1 VVIKTIFKMKN
12 KNKPESEMMGYAYDP
27 HLSEGSAKVPL
38 FQTSTFVFKN
48 AEEGKSHFHIAYG
61 LREKGKDESM
71 SLAYSRINNP
81 NLEIAEDRL
90 KLWDKSDGCALFQS
104 GMAAITTTILELTRP
119 NTLILHSS
127 PLYGG
132 TDHFIEEVLPKYNI
146 KSMYFNSMESIESI
160 INKKDEQFPDTEVS
174 LVYIESPANPTNSVV
189 DIHKSKKL
197 ANHFSTKKEKVYLAI
212 DNTFMGPVFSQPIDH
227 GADVV
232 LYSATKYIGGHSD
245 LVAGAACGSN
255 EVISRIKTL
264 RVFMGN
270 MASPFTSWLILRSLE
285 TLKIRMEKS
294 AENANKIAKKL
305 ISHKMVDKVHYLG
318 LVTKDSPE
326 YDIIKK
332 QYSSPGGMI
341 SFDVKG
347 GEKEAF
353 KFLDNLKLVKLA
365 VSLGGTESL
374 ACHPYSMTHADVNID
389 TKIKMGMG
397 ESLVRLSIGIEDSDD
412 LINDIISSLDSI

>member
-1 VVIKTIFKMKN
+1 MKKT
-12 KNKPESEMMGYAYDP
+12 NKPESEMMGASYDP
-27 HLSEGSAKVPL
+27 HLSEGSVKVPI

-61 LREKGKDESM
+61 LREKNIGESM

-90 KLWDKSDGCALFQS
+90 KLWDNAESCALFQS
-104 GMAAITTTILELTRP
+104 GMAAITTTILELSKP

-132 TDHFIEEVLPKYNI
+132 TDHFIEHVLPKYNI
-146 KSMYFNSMESIESI
+146 KSMYFNSFDSIESI
-160 INKKDEQFPDTEVS
+160 IKEKEDKYPDMDVS
-174 LVYIESPANPTNSVV
+174 LVYIESPANPTNSIV
-189 DIHKSKKL
+189 DISKSKEL
-197 ANHFSTKKEKVYLAI
+197 ADYFSRKENKVYLAI

-245 LVAGAACGSN
+245 LVAGAASGSN
-255 EVISRIKTL
+255 EIISRLKGM

-270 MASPFTSWLILRSLE
+270 MASPFTCWLITRSLE
-285 TLKIRMEKS
+285 TLKIRMDKS
-294 AENANKIAKKL
+294 SENARKIAEMLNTHPK
-305 ISHKMVDKVHYLG
+305 IDKVHYLS
-318 LVTKDSPE
+318 LLDKDSKE
-326 YDIIKK
+326 YEVYKK
-332 QYSSPGGMI
+332 QYSSSGGMI
-341 SFDVKG
+341 SIDIKG

-353 KFLDNLKLVKLA
+353 KFLDNLKLIKLA

-374 ACHPYSMTHADVNID
+374 ACHPFSMTHADVSID
-389 TKIKMGMG
+389 TKNKIGMT
-397 ESLVRLSIGIEDSDD
+397 ESLVRISIGIEDSDD
-412 LINDIISSLDSI
+412 LIEDINNSLSKV

>member
-1 VVIKTIFKMKN
+1 MKN

-38 FQTSTFVFKN
+38 FQTSTFIFKN
-48 AEEGKSHFHIAYG
+48 SEEGKSHFHIAYG
-61 LREKGKDESM
+61 LREKGENESM

-90 KLWDKSDGCALFQS
+90 KLWDRSEGCALFQS

-146 KSMYFNSMESIESI
+146 KSMYFDSMKSLESI
-160 INKKDEQFPDTEVS
+160 IKKKDEKFPDTDVS
-174 LVYIESPANPTNSVV
+174 LVYIESPANPTNTVV
-189 DIHKSKKL
+189 DINKSKEL
-197 ANHFSTKKEKVYLAI
+197 ADHFSKGKEKVYVAI

-294 AENANKIAKKL
+294 AENANKIAKELK
-305 ISHKMVDKVHYLG
+305 SHKMVDKVHYLG
-318 LVTKDSPE
+318 LVTEDSPE
-326 YDIIKK
+326 YNIIKK

-341 SFDVKG
+341 SFDIKG

-353 KFLDNLKLVKLA
+353 MFLDNLKLVKLA

-374 ACHPYSMTHADVNID
+374 ACHPYSMTHADVNVD
-389 TKIKMGMG
+389 TKLKMGMG

-412 LINDIISSLDSI
+412 LVNDIINSLDTI

>member
-1 VVIKTIFKMKN
+1 MN
-12 KNKPESEMMGYAYDP
+12 KSNKPESEMMGASYDP
-27 HLSEGSAKVPL
+27 HLSEGSAKVPI

-61 LREKGKDESM
+61 LREKNIGESM

-90 KLWDKSDGCALFQS
+90 KLWDNAEACALFQS

-119 NTLILHSS
+119 NSLILHSS

-132 TDHFIEEVLPKYNI
+132 TVHFIEHVLPKYNI
-146 KSMYFNSMESIESI
+146 KSMYFNSFDSIEDI
-160 INKKDEQFPDTEVS
+160 IEQKKEKFPNLEVS
-174 LVYIESPANPTNSVV
+174 LVYIESPANPTNSIV
-189 DIHKSKKL
+189 DIDKSKKI
-197 ANHFSTKKEKVYLAI
+197 ANYFSSKQNKVFLAI

-245 LVAGAACGSN
+245 LVAGAASGSSEIIN
-255 EVISRIKTL
+255 RLKGM

-270 MASPFTSWLILRSLE
+270 MASPFTCWLITRSLE

-294 AENANKIAKKL
+294 AENAKKIAEMLFKHPK
-305 ISHKMVDKVHYLG
+305 IDKVHYLS
-318 LVTKDSPE
+318 LIEKETEE
-326 YDIIKK
+326 YKIYKK
-332 QYSSPGGMI
+332 QYSSSGGMI
-341 SFDVKG
+341 SIDLKG

-374 ACHPYSMTHADVNID
+374 ACHPYSMTHADVSIK
-389 TKIKMGMG
+389 TKNKIGMT
-397 ESLVRLSIGIEDSDD
+397 ESLVRLSIGIEDPDD
-412 LINDIISSLDSI
+412 LIEDIKQSLDKV

>member
-1 VVIKTIFKMKN
+1 MKKN
-12 KNKPESEMMGYAYDP
+12 NKPESEMMGYAYDP

-48 AEEGKSHFHIAYG
+48 AEEGKAHFHIAYG
-61 LREKGKDESM
+61 LRKKGENESM

-90 KLWDKSDGCALFQS
+90 KLWDKADGCALFQS

-132 TDHFIEEVLPKYNI
+132 TDHFIEHVLPKYNI
-146 KSMYFNSMESIESI
+146 KSMYFDSFNTLDSI
-160 INKKDEQFPDTEVS
+160 IEEKEKKYPGMDVS
-174 LVYIESPANPTNSVV
+174 LVYIESPANPTNSLV
-189 DIHKSKKL
+189 DIKKSKDL
-197 ANHFSTKKEKVYLAI
+197 ANHYTTTNNKTYVAI
-212 DNTFMGPVFSQPIDH
+212 DNTFMGPVFSQPMDF
-227 GADVV
+227 GVDVV

-245 LVAGAACGSN
+245 LVAGAACGTD
-255 EVISRIKTL
+255 EVIGRLKTM

-270 MASPFTSWLILRSLE
+270 MASPFTCWLILRSLE

-294 AENANKIAKKL
+294 AENANKIAEMLDKHPKV
-305 ISHKMVDKVHYLG
+305 SKVHFLG
-318 LVTKDSPE
+318 LIDKESAE
-326 YDIIKK
+326 YKVCK
-332 QYSSPGGMI
+332 QQYSSNGGMI
-341 SFDVKG
+341 SFDIKG

-353 KFLDNLKLVKLA
+353 KFLDSLKLVKLA

-374 ACHPYSMTHADVNID
+374 ACHPFSMTHADVSLE
-389 TKIKMGMG
+389 TKNMIGMK

-412 LINDIISSLDSI
+412 LINDIKSSLEKV

>member
-1 VVIKTIFKMKN
+1 MKN
-12 KNKPESEMMGYAYDP
+12 NNKPESEMMGYAYDP

-48 AEEGKSHFHIAYG
+48 AEEGKAHFHIAYG
-61 LREKGKDESM
+61 LRKKGENESM

-90 KLWDKSDGCALFQS
+90 KLWDKADGCALFQS

-132 TDHFIEEVLPKYNI
+132 TDHFIEHVLPKYNI
-146 KSMYFNSMESIESI
+146 KSMYFDSFNSLDSI
-160 INKKDEQFPDTEVS
+160 IEEKEKKYPGMDVS
-174 LVYIESPANPTNSVV
+174 LVYIESPANPTNSLV
-189 DIHKSKKL
+189 DIKKSKDL
-197 ANHFSTKKEKVYLAI
+197 ANHYTTTNNKTYVAI
-212 DNTFMGPVFSQPIDH
+212 DNTFMGPVFSQPMDF
-227 GADVV
+227 GVDVV

-245 LVAGAACGSN
+245 LVAGAACGTD
-255 EVISRIKTL
+255 EVIGRLKTM

-270 MASPFTSWLILRSLE
+270 MASPFTCWLILRSLE

-294 AENANKIAKKL
+294 AENANKIAEMLDKHPKV
-305 ISHKMVDKVHYLG
+305 SKVHFLG
-318 LVTKDSPE
+318 LIDKESAE
-326 YDIIKK
+326 YKVYK
-332 QYSSPGGMI
+332 QQYSSNGGMI
-341 SFDVKG
+341 SFDIEG

-353 KFLDNLKLVKLA
+353 KFLDSLKLVKLA

-374 ACHPYSMTHADVNID
+374 ACHPFSMTHADVSLE
-389 TKIKMGMG
+389 TKNMIGMK

-412 LINDIISSLDSI
+412 LINDIKSSLEKV

>member
-1 VVIKTIFKMKN
+1 MKN
-12 KNKPESEMMGYAYDP
+12 KNKPESEMMGFAYDP

-38 FQTSTFVFKN
+38 FQTSTFIFKN

-61 LREKGKDESM
+61 LREKGENESM

-90 KLWDKSDGCALFQS
+90 KLWDRSEGCALFQS

-146 KSMYFNSMESIESI
+146 KSMYFDSMKSLESI
-160 INKKDEQFPDTEVS
+160 IKKKDEKFPDTDVS
-174 LVYIESPANPTNSVV
+174 LVYIESPANPTNTVV
-189 DIHKSKKL
+189 DINKSKEL
-197 ANHFSTKKEKVYLAI
+197 ADHFSKGKEKVYVAI

-255 EVISRIKTL
+255 KVISRIKTL

-294 AENANKIAKKL
+294 AENANKIAKELK
-305 ISHKMVDKVHYLG
+305 SHKMVDKVHYLG
-318 LVTKDSPE
+318 LVTEDSPE
-326 YDIIKK
+326 YNIIKK

-341 SFDVKG
+341 SFDIKG

-353 KFLDNLKLVKLA
+353 MFLDNLKLVKLA

-374 ACHPYSMTHADVNID
+374 ACHPYSMTHADVNVD
-389 TKIKMGMG
+389 TKLKMGMG

-412 LINDIISSLDSI
+412 LVNDIINSLDTI

>member
-1 VVIKTIFKMKN
+1 MKKT
-12 KNKPESEMMGYAYDP
+12 NKPESQMMGASYDP
-27 HLSEGSAKVPL
+27 HLSEGSAKVPI

-61 LREKGKDESM
+61 LREKNIGESM

-90 KLWDKSDGCALFQS
+90 KLWDNAEACALFQS

-132 TDHFIEEVLPKYNI
+132 TDHFIEHVLPKYNI
-146 KSMYFNSMESIESI
+146 KSMYFNSFDSLEDI
-160 INKKDEQFPDTEVS
+160 IKEKEDKHPEMDVS
-174 LVYIESPANPTNSVV
+174 LVYIESPANPTNSIV
-189 DIHKSKKL
+189 DISKSKEL
-197 ANHFSTKKEKVYLAI
+197 ADYFSRKENKVYLAI

-245 LVAGAACGSN
+245 LVAGAASGSN
-255 EVISRIKTL
+255 EIISKL
-264 RVFMGN
+264 KGMRVFMGN
-270 MASPFTSWLILRSLE
+270 MASPFTCWLITRSLE

-294 AENANKIAKKL
+294 AENARKIAEMLNTHPKIK
-305 ISHKMVDKVHYLG
+305 KVHYLG
-318 LVTKDSPE
+318 LIDKNSNE
-326 YDIIKK
+326 YKVYKK
-332 QYSSPGGMI
+332 QYSSSGGMI
-341 SFDVKG
+341 SIDIKG

-353 KFLDNLKLVKLA
+353 TFLDNLKLIKLA

-374 ACHPYSMTHADVNID
+374 ACHPFSMTHCDVSVE
-389 TKIKMGMG
+389 TKNKIGMG
-397 ESLVRLSIGIEDSDD
+397 ESLVRLSIGIEDSND
-412 LINDIISSLDSI
+412 LIEDIKNSLDKI

>member
-1 VVIKTIFKMKN
+1 MNK
-12 KNKPESEMMGYAYDP
+12 KNKPESEMMGGSYDP
-27 HLSEGSAKVPL
+27 HLSEGSAKVPI

-61 LREKGKDESM
+61 LREKNIGESM
-71 SLAYSRINNP
+71 SLAYSRLNNP

-90 KLWDKSDGCALFQS
+90 KLWDNAEGCALFQS
-104 GMAAITTTILELTRP
+104 GMAAITTTILELSRP
-119 NTLILHSS
+119 NTLILHSA

-132 TDHFIEEVLPKYNI
+132 TDHFIEHVLPKYNI
-146 KSMYFNSMESIESI
+146 KSMYFNSFDSIEEI
-160 INKKDEQFPDTEVS
+160 IKQKEDKFPGLEVS
-174 LVYIESPANPTNSVV
+174 LVYIESPANPTNSIV
-189 DIHKSKKL
+189 DIKKSKEI
-197 ANHFSTKKEKVYLAI
+197 ANHYSSKENKVFLAI

-245 LVAGAACGSN
+245 LVAGAASGSSEIIN
-255 EVISRIKTL
+255 RLKGM

-270 MASPFTSWLILRSLE
+270 MASPFTCWLITRSLE

-294 AENANKIAKKL
+294 AENANKIAEMLNKHPK
-305 ISHKMVDKVHYLG
+305 IDKVHYLS
-318 LVTKDSPE
+318 LIKKDTKE
-326 YDIIKK
+326 YKVYKK
-332 QYSSPGGMI
+332 QYSSSGGMI
-341 SFDVKG
+341 SIDIKG

-374 ACHPYSMTHADVNID
+374 ACHPYSMTHADVSIE
-389 TKIKMGMG
+389 TKKKIGMK
-397 ESLVRLSIGIEDSDD
+397 ESLIRLSIGIEDPDD
-412 LINDIISSLDSI
+412 LINDINNSLEEV

>member
-1 VVIKTIFKMKN
+1 MKN
-12 KNKPESEMMGYAYDP
+12 NNKPESEMMGYAYDP

-48 AEEGKSHFHIAYG
+48 AEEGKAHFHIAYG
-61 LREKGKDESM
+61 LRKKGENESM

-90 KLWDKSDGCALFQS
+90 KLWDKADGCALFQS

-132 TDHFIEEVLPKYNI
+132 TDHFIEHVLPKYNI
-146 KSMYFNSMESIESI
+146 KSMYFDSFNTLDSI
-160 INKKDEQFPDTEVS
+160 IEEKEKKYPGMDVS
-174 LVYIESPANPTNSVV
+174 LVYIESPANPTNSLV
-189 DIHKSKKL
+189 DIKKSKDL
-197 ANHFSTKKEKVYLAI
+197 ANHYTTTNNKTYVAI
-212 DNTFMGPVFSQPIDH
+212 DNTFMGPVFSQPMNF
-227 GADVV
+227 GVDVV

-245 LVAGAACGSN
+245 LVAGAACGTD
-255 EVISRIKTL
+255 EVIGRLKTM

-270 MASPFTSWLILRSLE
+270 MASPFTCWLILRSLE

-294 AENANKIAKKL
+294 AENANKIAEMLDKHPKV
-305 ISHKMVDKVHYLG
+305 SKVHFLG
-318 LVTKDSPE
+318 LIDKESAE
-326 YDIIKK
+326 YKVYK
-332 QYSSPGGMI
+332 QQYSSNGGMI
-341 SFDVKG
+341 SFDIEG

-353 KFLDNLKLVKLA
+353 KFLDSLKLVKLA

-374 ACHPYSMTHADVNID
+374 ACHPFSMTHADVSLE
-389 TKIKMGMG
+389 TKNMIGMK

-412 LINDIISSLDSI
+412 LINDIKRSLKKV

>member
-1 VVIKTIFKMKN
+1 MKN
-12 KNKPESEMMGYAYDP
+12 NNKPESEMMGYAYDP

-48 AEEGKSHFHIAYG
+48 AEEGKAHFHIAYG
-61 LREKGKDESM
+61 LRKKGENESM

-90 KLWDKSDGCALFQS
+90 KLWDKADGCALFQS

-132 TDHFIEEVLPKYNI
+132 TDHFIEHVLPKYNI
-146 KSMYFNSMESIESI
+146 KSMYFDSFNTLDSI
-160 INKKDEQFPDTEVS
+160 IEEKEKKYPGMDVS
-174 LVYIESPANPTNSVV
+174 LVYIESPANPTNSLV
-189 DIHKSKKL
+189 DIKKSKDL
-197 ANHFSTKKEKVYLAI
+197 ANHYTTTNNKTYVAI
-212 DNTFMGPVFSQPIDH
+212 DNTFMGPVFSQPMDF
-227 GADVV
+227 GVDVV

-245 LVAGAACGSN
+245 LVAGAACGTD
-255 EVISRIKTL
+255 EVIGRLKTM

-270 MASPFTSWLILRSLE
+270 MASPFTCWLILRSLE

-294 AENANKIAKKL
+294 AENANKIAEMLDKHPKV
-305 ISHKMVDKVHYLG
+305 SKVHFLG
-318 LVTKDSPE
+318 LIDKESPE
-326 YDIIKK
+326 YNVYKQ
-332 QYSSPGGMI
+332 QYSSNGGMI
-341 SFDVKG
+341 SFDIEG

-353 KFLDNLKLVKLA
+353 KFLDSLKLVKLA

-374 ACHPYSMTHADVNID
+374 ACHPFSMTHADVSLE
-389 TKIKMGMG
+389 TKNMIGMK

-412 LINDIISSLDSI
+412 LINDIKSSLEKV

>member
-1 VVIKTIFKMKN
+1 MKN
-12 KNKPESEMMGYAYDP
+12 NNKPESEMMGYAYDP

-48 AEEGKSHFHIAYG
+48 AEEGKAHFHIAYG
-61 LREKGKDESM
+61 LREKGENESM

-90 KLWDKSDGCALFQS
+90 KLWDKADGCALFQS

-132 TDHFIEEVLPKYNI
+132 TDHFIEHVLPKYNI
-146 KSMYFNSMESIESI
+146 KSMYFDSFNSLDSI
-160 INKKDEQFPDTEVS
+160 IEEKEKKYPGMDVS
-174 LVYIESPANPTNSVV
+174 LVYIESPANPTNSLV
-189 DIHKSKKL
+189 DIKKSKDL
-197 ANHFSTKKEKVYLAI
+197 ANHYTTTNNKTYVAI
-212 DNTFMGPVFSQPIDH
+212 DNTFMGPVFSQPMDF
-227 GADVV
+227 GVDVV

-245 LVAGAACGSN
+245 LVAGAACGTD
-255 EVISRIKTL
+255 EVIGRLKTM

-270 MASPFTSWLILRSLE
+270 MASPFTCWLILRSLE

-294 AENANKIAKKL
+294 AENANKIAEMLDKHPKV
-305 ISHKMVDKVHYLG
+305 SKVHFLG
-318 LVTKDSPE
+318 LIDKESPE
-326 YDIIKK
+326 YNVYKQ
-332 QYSSPGGMI
+332 QYSSNGGMI
-341 SFDVKG
+341 SFDIEG

-353 KFLDNLKLVKLA
+353 KFLDSLKLVKLA

-374 ACHPYSMTHADVNID
+374 ACHPFSMTHADVSLE
-389 TKIKMGMG
+389 TKNMIGMK

-412 LINDIISSLDSI
+412 LINDIKSSLEKV

>member
-1 VVIKTIFKMKN
+1 MKN
-12 KNKPESEMMGYAYDP
+12 NNKPESEMMGYAYDP

-48 AEEGKSHFHIAYG
+48 AEEGKAHFHIAYG
-61 LREKGKDESM
+61 LRKKGENESM

-90 KLWDKSDGCALFQS
+90 KLWDKADGCALFQS

-132 TDHFIEEVLPKYNI
+132 TDHFIEHVLPKYNI
-146 KSMYFNSMESIESI
+146 KSMYFDSFNTLDSI
-160 INKKDEQFPDTEVS
+160 IEEKEKKYPGMDVS
-174 LVYIESPANPTNSVV
+174 LVYIESPANPTNSLV
-189 DIHKSKKL
+189 DIKKSKDL
-197 ANHFSTKKEKVYLAI
+197 ANHYTTTNNKTYVAI
-212 DNTFMGPVFSQPIDH
+212 DNTFMGPVFSQPMDF
-227 GADVV
+227 GVDVV

-245 LVAGAACGSN
+245 LVAGAACGTD
-255 EVISRIKTL
+255 EVIGRLKTM

-270 MASPFTSWLILRSLE
+270 MASPFTCWLILRSLE

-294 AENANKIAKKL
+294 AENANKIAEMLDKHPKV
-305 ISHKMVDKVHYLG
+305 SKVHFLG
-318 LVTKDSPE
+318 LIDKESAE
-326 YDIIKK
+326 YKVCK
-332 QYSSPGGMI
+332 QQYSSNGGMI
-341 SFDVKG
+341 SFDIKG

-353 KFLDNLKLVKLA
+353 KFLDSLKLVKLA

-374 ACHPYSMTHADVNID
+374 ACHPFSMTHADVSLE
-389 TKIKMGMG
+389 TKNMIGMK

-412 LINDIISSLDSI
+412 LINDIKSSLEKV

>member
-1 VVIKTIFKMKN
+1 MKN

-38 FQTSTFVFKN
+38 FQTSTFIFKN

-61 LREKGKDESM
+61 LREKGENESM

-90 KLWDKSDGCALFQS
+90 KLWDRSEGCALFQS

-146 KSMYFNSMESIESI
+146 KSMYFDSMKSLESI
-160 INKKDEQFPDTEVS
+160 IKKKDEKFPDTDVS
-174 LVYIESPANPTNSVV
+174 LVYIESPANPTNTVV
-189 DIHKSKKL
+189 DINKTKEL
-197 ANHFSTKKEKVYLAI
+197 ADHFSKGKEKVYVAI

-294 AENANKIAKKL
+294 AENANKIAKELK
-305 ISHKMVDKVHYLG
+305 SHKMVDKVHYLG
-318 LVTKDSPE
+318 LVTEDSPE
-326 YDIIKK
+326 YNIIKK

-341 SFDVKG
+341 SFDIKG

-353 KFLDNLKLVKLA
+353 MFLDNLKLVKLA

-374 ACHPYSMTHADVNID
+374 ACHPYSMTHADVNVD
-389 TKIKMGMG
+389 TKLKMGMG

-412 LINDIISSLDSI
+412 LVNDIINSLDTI

>member
-1 VVIKTIFKMKN
+1 MKN
-12 KNKPESEMMGYAYDP
+12 NNKPESEMMGYAYDP

-48 AEEGKSHFHIAYG
+48 AEEGKAHFHIAYG
-61 LREKGKDESM
+61 LREKGENESM

-90 KLWDKSDGCALFQS
+90 KLWDKADGCALFQS

-132 TDHFIEEVLPKYNI
+132 TDHFIEHVLPKYNI
-146 KSMYFNSMESIESI
+146 KSMYFDSFNTLDSI
-160 INKKDEQFPDTEVS
+160 IEEKEKKYPGMDVS
-174 LVYIESPANPTNSVV
+174 LVYIESPANPTNSLV
-189 DIHKSKKL
+189 DIKKSKDL
-197 ANHFSTKKEKVYLAI
+197 ANHYTTTNNKTYVAI
-212 DNTFMGPVFSQPIDH
+212 DNTFMGPVFSQPMDF
-227 GADVV
+227 GVDVV

-245 LVAGAACGSN
+245 LVAGAACGTD
-255 EVISRIKTL
+255 EVIGRLKTM

-270 MASPFTSWLILRSLE
+270 MASPFTCWLILRSLE

-294 AENANKIAKKL
+294 AENANKIAEMLDKHPKV
-305 ISHKMVDKVHYLG
+305 SKVHFLG
-318 LVTKDSPE
+318 LIDKESPE
-326 YDIIKK
+326 YNVYKQ
-332 QYSSPGGMI
+332 QYSSNGGMI
-341 SFDVKG
+341 SFDIEG

-374 ACHPYSMTHADVNID
+374 ACHPFSMTHADVSLE
-389 TKIKMGMG
+389 TKNMIGMK

-412 LINDIISSLDSI
+412 LINDIKSSLEKV

>member
-1 VVIKTIFKMKN
+1 MN
-12 KNKPESEMMGYAYDP
+12 KRNKPESEMMGSSYDP
-27 HLSEGSAKVPL
+27 HLSEGSAKVPI

-61 LREKGKDESM
+61 LREKNIGESM

-90 KLWDKSDGCALFQS
+90 KLWDNAEGCALFQS
-104 GMAAITTTILELTRP
+104 GMAAITTTILELTKP
-119 NTLILHSS
+119 NTLILHSA

-132 TDHFIEEVLPKYNI
+132 TDHFIEHVLPKYNI
-146 KSMYFNSMESIESI
+146 KSMYFNSFDSIEEI
-160 INKKDEQFPDTEVS
+160 IKQKEDKFPGLEVS
-174 LVYIESPANPTNSVV
+174 LVYIESPANPTNSIV
-189 DIHKSKKL
+189 DIKKSKEI
-197 ANHFSTKKEKVYLAI
+197 ANHYSSKENKVFLAI
-212 DNTFMGPVFSQPIDH
+212 DNTFMGPVFSQPINH

-245 LVAGAACGSN
+245 LVAGAASGSS
-255 EVISRIKTL
+255 EIIARLKGM

-270 MASPFTSWLILRSLE
+270 MATPFTSWLITRSLE

-294 AENANKIAKKL
+294 AENAKIIAETLNNHPK
-305 ISHKMVDKVHYLG
+305 IDKVHYLS
-318 LVTKDSPE
+318 LIEKDTEE
-326 YDIIKK
+326 YKVYKK
-332 QYSSPGGMI
+332 QYSSSGGMI
-341 SFDVKG
+341 SIDIKG

-374 ACHPYSMTHADVNID
+374 ACHPYSMTHADVSIE
-389 TKIKMGMG
+389 TKKKIGMK
-397 ESLVRLSIGIEDSDD
+397 ESLIRLSIGIEDPDD
-412 LINDIISSLDSI
+412 LINDINNSLEEV

>member
-1 VVIKTIFKMKN
+1 MKN
-12 KNKPESEMMGYAYDP
+12 NNKPESEMMGYAYDP

-48 AEEGKSHFHIAYG
+48 AEEGKAHFHIAYG
-61 LREKGKDESM
+61 LREKGENESM

-90 KLWDKSDGCALFQS
+90 KLWDKADGCALFQS

-132 TDHFIEEVLPKYNI
+132 TDHFIEHVLPKYNI
-146 KSMYFNSMESIESI
+146 KSMYFDSFNTLDSI
-160 INKKDEQFPDTEVS
+160 IEEKEKKYPGMDVS
-174 LVYIESPANPTNSVV
+174 LVYIESPANPTNSLV
-189 DIHKSKKL
+189 DIKKSKDL
-197 ANHFSTKKEKVYLAI
+197 ANHYTTTNNKTYVAI
-212 DNTFMGPVFSQPIDH
+212 DNTFMGPVFSQPMDF
-227 GADVV
+227 GVDVV

-245 LVAGAACGSN
+245 LVAGAACGTD
-255 EVISRIKTL
+255 EVIGRLKTM

-270 MASPFTSWLILRSLE
+270 MASPFTCWLILRSLE

-294 AENANKIAKKL
+294 AENANKIAEMLDKHPKV
-305 ISHKMVDKVHYLG
+305 SKVHFLG
-318 LVTKDSPE
+318 LIDKESPE
-326 YDIIKK
+326 YNVYKQ
-332 QYSSPGGMI
+332 QYSSNGGMI
-341 SFDVKG
+341 SFDIEG

-353 KFLDNLKLVKLA
+353 KFLDSLKLVKLA

-374 ACHPYSMTHADVNID
+374 ACHPFSMTHADVSLE
-389 TKIKMGMG
+389 TKNMIGMK

-412 LINDIISSLDSI
+412 LINDIKSSLEKV

>member
-1 VVIKTIFKMKN
+1 MKKN
-12 KNKPESEMMGYAYDP
+12 NKPESEMMGYAYDP

-48 AEEGKSHFHIAYG
+48 AEEGKAHFHIAYG
-61 LREKGKDESM
+61 LRKKGENESM

-90 KLWDKSDGCALFQS
+90 KLWDKADGCALFQS

-132 TDHFIEEVLPKYNI
+132 TDHFIEHVLPKYNI
-146 KSMYFNSMESIESI
+146 KSMYFDSFNTLDSI
-160 INKKDEQFPDTEVS
+160 IEEKEKKYPGMDVS
-174 LVYIESPANPTNSVV
+174 LVYIESPANPTNSLV
-189 DIHKSKKL
+189 DIKKSKDL
-197 ANHFSTKKEKVYLAI
+197 ANHYTTTNNKTYVAI
-212 DNTFMGPVFSQPIDH
+212 DNTFMGPVFSQPMNF
-227 GADVV
+227 GVDVV

-245 LVAGAACGSN
+245 LVAGAACGTD
-255 EVISRIKTL
+255 EVIGRLKTM

-270 MASPFTSWLILRSLE
+270 MASPFTCWLILRSLE

-294 AENANKIAKKL
+294 AENANKIAEMLDKHPKV
-305 ISHKMVDKVHYLG
+305 SKVHFLG
-318 LVTKDSPE
+318 LIDKESPE
-326 YDIIKK
+326 YNVYKQ
-332 QYSSPGGMI
+332 QYSSNGGMI
-341 SFDVKG
+341 SFDIEG

-353 KFLDNLKLVKLA
+353 KFLDSLKLVKLA

-374 ACHPYSMTHADVNID
+374 ACHPFSMTHADVSLE
-389 TKIKMGMG
+389 TKNMIGMK

-412 LINDIISSLDSI
+412 LINDIKNSLEKV

>member
-1 VVIKTIFKMKN
+1 MKKT
-12 KNKPESEMMGYAYDP
+12 NKPESQMMGASYDP
-27 HLSEGSAKVPL
+27 HLSEGSVKVPI

-61 LREKGKDESM
+61 LREKNIGESM

-90 KLWDKSDGCALFQS
+90 KLWDNAEACALFQS
-104 GMAAITTTILELTRP
+104 GMAAITTTILELSKP

-132 TDHFIEEVLPKYNI
+132 TDHFIEHVLPKYNV
-146 KSMYFNSMESIESI
+146 KSMYFNSFDSIEDI
-160 INKKDEQFPDTEVS
+160 IKEKEDKHPNIDVS
-174 LVYIESPANPTNSVV
+174 LVYIESPANPTNRIV
-189 DIHKSKKL
+189 DISKSKKI
-197 ANHFSTKKEKVYLAI
+197 ADHFSSNENKVYLAI

-227 GADVV
+227 GADIV

-245 LVAGAACGSN
+245 LVAGAASGSN
-255 EVISRIKTL
+255 EIISRLKGM

-270 MASPFTSWLILRSLE
+270 MASPFTCWLITRSLE

-294 AENANKIAKKL
+294 AENARKIAEILNTHPK
-305 ISHKMVDKVHYLG
+305 IDKVHYLS
-318 LVTKDSPE
+318 LLDKDSKE
-326 YDIIKK
+326 YEVYKK
-332 QYSSPGGMI
+332 QYSSSGGMI
-341 SFDVKG
+341 SIDIKG

-353 KFLDNLKLVKLA
+353 TFLDNLKLIKLA

-374 ACHPYSMTHADVNID
+374 ACHPYSMTHCDVSIE
-389 TKIKMGMG
+389 TKNKIGMG

-412 LINDIISSLDSI
+412 LIEDIKNSLDKV

>member
-1 VVIKTIFKMKN
+1 MKKT
-12 KNKPESEMMGYAYDP
+12 NKPESQMMGASYDP
-27 HLSEGSAKVPL
+27 HLSEGSAKVPI

-61 LREKGKDESM
+61 LREKNIGESM

-90 KLWDKSDGCALFQS
+90 KLWDNAEACALFQS

-119 NTLILHSS
+119 NSLILHSS

-132 TDHFIEEVLPKYNI
+132 TDHFIEHVLPKYNI
-146 KSMYFNSMESIESI
+146 KSMYFDSFDSMEDI
-160 INKKDEQFPDTEVS
+160 IKEKEDKHPDMDVS
-174 LVYIESPANPTNSVV
+174 LVYIESPANPTNSIV
-189 DIHKSKKL
+189 DISKSKEL
-197 ANHFSTKKEKVYLAI
+197 ADYFSRKENKVYLAI

-245 LVAGAACGSN
+245 LVAGAASGSN
-255 EVISRIKTL
+255 EIISRLKGM

-270 MASPFTSWLILRSLE
+270 MASPFTCWLITRSLE
-285 TLKIRMEKS
+285 TLKIRMEKC
-294 AENANKIAKKL
+294 AENARKIAEMLNTHPK
-305 ISHKMVDKVHYLG
+305 IEKVHYLS
-318 LVTKDSPE
+318 LIDKNSNE
-326 YDIIKK
+326 YKVYKK
-332 QYSSPGGMI
+332 QYSSSGGMI
-341 SFDVKG
+341 SIDIKG

-353 KFLDNLKLVKLA
+353 TFLDNLKLIKLA

-374 ACHPYSMTHADVNID
+374 ACHPFSMTHCDVSVE
-389 TKIKMGMG
+389 TKNKIGMG
-397 ESLVRLSIGIEDSDD
+397 ESLVRLSIGIEDSND
-412 LINDIISSLDSI
+412 LIEDIKNSLSKV

>member
-1 VVIKTIFKMKN
+1 MKN
-12 KNKPESEMMGYAYDP
+12 KNKPESEMMGFAYDP

-38 FQTSTFVFKN
+38 FQTSTFIFKN

-61 LREKGKDESM
+61 LREKGENESM

-90 KLWDKSDGCALFQS
+90 KLWDRSEGCALFQS

-146 KSMYFNSMESIESI
+146 KSMYFDSMKSLESI
-160 INKKDEQFPDTEVS
+160 IKKKDEKFPDTDVS
-174 LVYIESPANPTNSVV
+174 LVYIESPANPTNTVV
-189 DIHKSKKL
+189 DINKSKEL
-197 ANHFSTKKEKVYLAI
+197 ADHFSKGKEKVYVAI

-294 AENANKIAKKL
+294 AENANKIATELK
-305 ISHKMVDKVHYLG
+305 SHKMVDKVHYLG
-318 LVTKDSPE
+318 LVTEDSPE
-326 YDIIKK
+326 YNIIKK

-341 SFDVKG
+341 SFDIKG

-353 KFLDNLKLVKLA
+353 MFLDNLKLVKLA

-389 TKIKMGMG
+389 TKLKMGMG

-412 LINDIISSLDSI
+412 LVNDIINSLDTI

>member
-1 VVIKTIFKMKN
+1 MKKT
-12 KNKPESEMMGYAYDP
+12 NKPESQMMGASYDP
-27 HLSEGSAKVPL
+27 HLSEGSVKVPI

-61 LREKGKDESM
+61 LREKNIGESM

-90 KLWDKSDGCALFQS
+90 KLWDNAEACALFQS
-104 GMAAITTTILELTRP
+104 GMAAITTTILELSKP

-132 TDHFIEEVLPKYNI
+132 TDHFIEHVLPKYNV
-146 KSMYFNSMESIESI
+146 KSMYFNSFDSIEDI
-160 INKKDEQFPDTEVS
+160 IKEKEDKHPNIDVS
-174 LVYIESPANPTNSVV
+174 LVYIESPANPTNSIV
-189 DIHKSKKL
+189 DISKSKKI
-197 ANHFSTKKEKVYLAI
+197 ADHFSSNENKVYLAI

-227 GADVV
+227 GADIV

-245 LVAGAACGSN
+245 LVAGAASGSN
-255 EVISRIKTL
+255 EIISRLKGM

-270 MASPFTSWLILRSLE
+270 MASPFTCWLITRSLE

-294 AENANKIAKKL
+294 AENARKIAEILNTHPK
-305 ISHKMVDKVHYLG
+305 IDKVHYLS
-318 LVTKDSPE
+318 LLDKDSKE
-326 YDIIKK
+326 YEVYKK
-332 QYSSPGGMI
+332 QYSSSGGMI
-341 SFDVKG
+341 SIDIKG

-353 KFLDNLKLVKLA
+353 TFLDNLKLIKLA

-374 ACHPYSMTHADVNID
+374 ACHPYSMTHCDVSIE
-389 TKIKMGMG
+389 TKNKIGMG

-412 LINDIISSLDSI
+412 LIEDIKNSLDKV